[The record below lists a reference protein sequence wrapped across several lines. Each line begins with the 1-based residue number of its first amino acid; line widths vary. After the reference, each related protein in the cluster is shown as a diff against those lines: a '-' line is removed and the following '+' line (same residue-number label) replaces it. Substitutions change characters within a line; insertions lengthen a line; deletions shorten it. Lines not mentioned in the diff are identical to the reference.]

1 MPIYEFRCSACRRRS
16 SVFVRTVTSTL
27 RPKCEHCGSPRMT
40 RLMSKFAVHGGSGSF
55 DLDDPASLENI
66 DESDPKAMAR
76 WARQMKEEMG
86 EDLGPEFDDMVD
98 RIEAGE
104 DPEEVMGGAGD
115 DDGAFDG
122 DDDF

>member
-1 MPIYEFRCSACRRRS
+1 
-16 SVFVRTVTSTL
+16 
-27 RPKCEHCGSPRMT
+27 MT
-40 RLMSKFAVHGGSGSF
+40 RLMSKFAVHSPGGAI
-55 DLDDPASLENI
+55 DLDDPSSLEDI

-104 DPEEVMGGAGD
+104 DPEEVMAGAGD
-115 DDGAFDG
+115 DDSTFDG
-122 DDDF
+122 DDF